1 MQNSRIK
8 WEEYNITYIVG
19 GKTNDNVRLLQ
30 LFLIDYKK
38 EFNVT
43 SVNPSCSKCLKGY
56 LEQFKKKY
64 TTMEKTQSQYR
75 LKKRYQNIPLRNDG
89 EGYNVMVNNNN
100 LTDEYAEI
108 LLERYPKEKIF
119 ELFPDESF
127 EVKEP
132 KAKKNKKAEV
142 VEQEVEQTTE
152 ETQE

>member
-64 TTMEKTQSQYR
+64 T
-75 LKKRYQNIPLRNDG
+75 I
-89 EGYNVMVNNNN
+89 
-100 LTDEYAEI
+100 
-108 LLERYPKEKIF
+108 
-119 ELFPDESF
+119 
-127 EVKEP
+127 
-132 KAKKNKKAEV
+132 
-142 VEQEVEQTTE
+142 
-152 ETQE
+152 